1 MELQR
6 NAGLGDRRW
15 VTPTVMAVMLAFYLF
30 LAWSTPYSA
39 IDDLEWGLDVG
50 VHWLRDGS
58 LNSRYV
64 GNFFAVIMCRS
75 PLVKTLILGL
85 STFFIPVLTAKLTP
99 LGGGGPE
106 HPSPFLPA
114 YLACNAG
121 LLLVPSPM
129 WRETLAWV
137 CGFGNYG
144 ISIVLFLLWL
154 VILRHVEQKRTR
166 LWAWA
171 AGLFFLTLS
180 MSLFLENQ
188 TVLQLGGAVLLA
200 LYAFWDKE
208 LRPPFWAC
216 LAGSLLGCFLMF
228 FNGIYSDL
236 VNTGGAIGLR
246 ELTFSLSDGPAA
258 VLYAILRQYLGF
270 LLPQGFTHGGYLGL
284 PMAVIVF
291 CGFWKSPLRPLC
303 VSALWPLYYN
313 WMMLLRPGFFTG
325 RAVWLG
331 STLAWGLPFLA
342 LLVQRGEWPQRLSRL
357 LLYLA
362 AALVLLPM
370 AAINTRGP
378 RLYLFSFVLLILLA
392 VHAVGDWLNFLPLTA
407 LTAAGLICLML
418 LWGNRY
424 AVVLS
429 CNQLR
434 SSLIAQAVEEEA
446 DTLILPADRFQFVV
460 WWMRDPESV
469 PYGAYFRQFYHIPEH
484 ITLIF
489 LPSGSYE
496 HWPDIP
502 PEIWEARI
510 ELPPAGDFVPYL
522 P

>member
-1 MELQR
+1 MELQKKFSPG
-6 NAGLGDRRW
+6 NRRW
-15 VTPTVMAVMLAFYLF
+15 VTHAVMAAMLVFYLF

-75 PLVKTLILGL
+75 QLVKTLILGL
-85 STFFIPVLTAKLTP
+85 STFFIPVLMASLAP
-99 LGGGGPE
+99 LGE
-106 HPSPFLPA
+106 RETKFLPA

-121 LLLVPSPM
+121 MLLTPSPV
-129 WRETLAWV
+129 WRETFAWV

-144 ISIVLFLLWL
+144 ISILLFLIWL
-154 VILRHVEQKRTR
+154 VILRHVEQNRSHLR
-166 LWAWA
+166 AWA
-171 AGLFFLTLS
+171 AGLFLLTLS
-180 MSLFLENQ
+180 MSMFLESQ
-188 TVLQLGGAVLLA
+188 TVLQLGGAVLLS
-200 LYAFWDKE
+200 LYAFWDKD
-208 LRPPFWAC
+208 LRLPFWAS
-216 LAGSLLGCFLMF
+216 LAGSLAGCFLMF

-246 ELTFSLSDGPAA
+246 ELTFSLSDGLAA
-258 VLYAILRQYLGF
+258 ALYAILRQYLGF
-270 LLPQGFTHGGYLGL
+270 LLPQGFTYGRYLDL

-313 WMMLLRPGFFTG
+313 WMVLFRPDFFTG
-325 RAVWLG
+325 RALWLG
-331 STLAWGLPFLA
+331 SALAWGLPFLA
-342 LLVQRGEWPQRLSRL
+342 LLVQRGELPQRISRL

-370 AAINTRGP
+370 AAVNTRGP
-378 RLYLFSFVLLILLA
+378 RLYLFSFLLLVLLA
-392 VHAVGDWLNFLPLTA
+392 VHTLGNWLNALPLTCLA
-407 LTAAGLICLML
+407 AAGLLYLML
-418 LWGNRY
+418 LWGGRY
-424 AVVLS
+424 VVILS

-434 SSLIAQAVEEEA
+434 DKLIAQTVESGA
-446 DTLILPADRFQFVV
+446 DTLVLPADRYQFTV
-460 WWMRDPESV
+460 WWMRDPESG
-469 PYGAYFRQFYHIPEH
+469 PYGSYFRQFYHIPEDV
-484 ITLIF
+484 TLIF
-489 LPSGSYE
+489 LRSGSYE

-502 PEIWEARI
+502 PDIWEARI
-510 ELPPAGDFVPYL
+510 ELPPVGDFTPYL

>member
-1 MELQR
+1 MER
-6 NAGLGDRRW
+6 KKMSSGEVPRW
-15 VTPTVMAVMLAFYLF
+15 ITPAVMAAMLAFYLF

-50 VHWLRDGS
+50 IHWLRDGS

-85 STFFIPVLTAKLTP
+85 STFFIPVLMARLTP
-99 LGGGGPE
+99 LGGGD
-106 HPSPFLPA
+106 FLPA
-114 YLACNAG
+114 YLACNIG
-121 LLLVPSPM
+121 ILLVPSPV
-129 WRETLAWV
+129 WRETFAWV

-144 ISIVLFLLWL
+144 ISILLFLLWL
-154 VILRHVEQKRTR
+154 TALRHVEQKRTR

-171 AGLFFLTLS
+171 AALFVLTTA
-180 MSLFLENQ
+180 MPLFLENQ
-188 TVLQLGGAVLLA
+188 AVLQLGGAVLLA
-200 LYAFWDKE
+200 LYALWDKE

-216 LAGSLLGCFLMF
+216 LAGSLLGCFLLF

-236 VNTGGAIGLR
+236 ISTGGAIGLR

-258 VLYAILRQYLGF
+258 VLYAVLREYLGV
-270 LLPQGFTHGGYLGL
+270 LLPQGFTYGGYMSL

-291 CGFWKSPLRPLC
+291 CAFWKSPLRPACLL
-303 VSALWPLYYN
+303 ALWPLFFN
-313 WMMLLRPGFFTG
+313 WMLLFRPGFFAG
-325 RAVWLG
+325 RALWLG
-331 STLAWGLPFLA
+331 SAAAWGLPFLA
-342 LLVQRGEWPQRLSRL
+342 LLAQRGETPQRISRL

-370 AAINTRGP
+370 AAVNTRGP
-378 RLYLFSFVLLILLA
+378 RLYLFSFVLLVLLA
-392 VHAVGDWLNFLPLTA
+392 VHTFGDWLNALPLTCLA
-407 LTAAGLICLML
+407 AAVLAGLMV
-418 LWGNRY
+418 LWGGRY
-424 AVVLS
+424 WVVLS

-434 SSLIAQAVEEEA
+434 DKLITQAVESGA
-446 DTLILPADRFQFVV
+446 DTLVLPADRYQFIV

-469 PYGAYFRQFYHIPEH
+469 PYGSYFRRFYHIPED

-510 ELPPAGDFVPYL
+510 ELPPAGDFTPYL